1 MAHAL
6 KDMQK
11 RYPLLALP
19 SHGLYAIVQDFLF
32 HRRCLPGLKLWVQ
45 ECETA
50 VCEGDE
56 EKAKDILERLEH
68 EVDLEAAV
76 CEFQMLLRPFENSRL
91 RPRR

>member
-1 MAHAL
+1 M
-6 KDMQK
+6 
-11 RYPLLALP
+11 
-19 SHGLYAIVQDFLF
+19 
-32 HRRCLPGLKLWVQ
+32 KLWVQ